1 MRSGT
6 RGTMVW
12 AADLLCLL
20 TAAIWGTGFIASQV
34 AIDAQMSAA
43 LIMTLR
49 FAIAALVMLAV
60 CLPKLRRLCPRD
72 LRLGGLAGVFLFGA
86 FYAQI
91 IGQQNTT
98 VSHCAFLTAT
108 NVVMVPFIVWA
119 VSRRRPASRTFALT
133 ATTLIGIGV
142 LSIAPGDVPFGLH
155 FGDAMTL
162 LCALLF
168 ALHITTLG
176 WATRD
181 ADVMLINLIQ
191 LATAAVISAAVLFLA
206 DRDALAAANLRPGL
220 PAVIYLGLFST
231 CLCYFLQTLAQ
242 KYTTPAQAGVLL
254 STEGLFGSVFSVLL
268 GLEAPA
274 ANLVVGG
281 LIIMASILLM
291 ELFPSKSQQIAAAWR
306 RPDENSGG

>member
-1 MRSGT
+1 MQSNKQK
-6 RGTMVW
+6 TMVW
-12 AADLLCLL
+12 VADVLCLL
-20 TAAIWGTGFIASQV
+20 TATIWGTGFIASQV

-72 LRLGGLAGVFLFGA
+72 LRMGGLAGVFLFGA

-119 VSRRRPASRTFALT
+119 VSRRRPAVRTFVLT
-133 ATTLIGIGV
+133 ATTLLGIGI
-142 LSIAPGDVPFGLH
+142 LSITPGSFSLSFH

-168 ALHITTLG
+168 ALHISTLG
-176 WATRD
+176 WATKG

-191 LATAAVISAAVLFLA
+191 LATAAVISAVVLLLA
-206 DRDALAAANLRPGL
+206 DRDAMAAANLQSGL

-242 KYTTPAQAGVLL
+242 KHTTPAQAGVLL

-268 GLEAPA
+268 GLEALT

-281 LIIMASILLM
+281 LVIMASILLM
-291 ELFPSKSQQIAAAWR
+291 ELFPSKS
-306 RPDENSGG
+306 

>member
-1 MRSGT
+1 MRNNKRKS
-6 RGTMVW
+6 MVW

-20 TAAIWGTGFIASQV
+20 TAVIWGTGFIASQV
-34 AIDAQMSAA
+34 AIDARMSAA

-60 CLPKLRRLCPRD
+60 CLPRLRQLCLRD
-72 LRLGGLAGVFLFGA
+72 LKMGGLAGVFLFGA

-119 VSRRRPASRTFALT
+119 VSRRRPAARTFVLT
-133 ATTLIGIGV
+133 ATTLLGIGI
-142 LSIAPGDVPFGLH
+142 LSIAPGDASFGFH

-176 WATRD
+176 WATKG

-191 LATAAVISAAVLFLA
+191 LATAAVSSAAVFLLA
-206 DRDALAAANLRPGL
+206 DRDALAVANLRAGL

-242 KYTTPAQAGVLL
+242 KHTTPAQAGVLL

-268 GLEAPA
+268 GLEALTVH
-274 ANLVVGG
+274 LVAGG
-281 LIIMASILLM
+281 LIIMASIVLM
-291 ELFPSKSQQIAAAWR
+291 ELFPEKAAQS
-306 RPDENSGG
+306 ES

>member
-1 MRSGT
+1 MHRNK
-6 RGTMVW
+6 RETMVW
-12 AADLLCLL
+12 VADLLCLL
-20 TAAIWGTGFIASQV
+20 VASIWGSGFIASQV
-34 AIDAQMSAA
+34 AIDARMSAA

-49 FAIAALVMLAV
+49 FTIAALVMLAV
-60 CLPKLRRLCPRD
+60 CLPRLRRLRLRD
-72 LRLGGLAGVFLFGA
+72 LRLGGLAGVFLFSA

-119 VSRRRPASRTFALT
+119 VSRRRPEGRIFVLT
-133 ATTLIGIGV
+133 ATTLLGIGI
-142 LSIAPGDVPFGLH
+142 LSITPGSFSFSFC

-176 WATRD
+176 WATKGT
-181 ADVMLINLIQ
+181 DVMLINLVQ
-191 LATAAVISAAVLFLA
+191 LATAAVLSVAVLFAA
-206 DRDALAAANLRPGL
+206 DRGAVAAADLHTGL

-242 KYTTPAQAGVLL
+242 KYTTPSQAGVLL
-254 STEGLFGSVFSVLL
+254 STEGLFGSLFSVLL
-268 GLEAPA
+268 GMEALT
-274 ANLVVGG
+274 ANLVIGG

-291 ELFPSKSQQIAAAWR
+291 ELFPSKS
-306 RPDENSGG
+306 

>member
-1 MRSGT
+1 MQKSGKHK
-6 RGTMVW
+6 TMAW

-20 TAAIWGTGFIASQV
+20 TATIWGTGFIASQV

-60 CLPKLRRLCPRD
+60 CLPKLRRLCLRD
-72 LRLGGLAGVFLFGA
+72 LRMGGLAGVFLFGA

-119 VSRRRPASRTFALT
+119 VSRRRPAARTFVLT
-133 ATTLIGIGV
+133 ATTLLGIGI
-142 LSIAPGDVPFGLH
+142 LSITPGDFSFGFQ

-176 WATRD
+176 WATRGT
-181 ADVMLINLIQ
+181 DVMLINLIQ
-191 LATAAVISAAVLFLA
+191 LATAAVISAAVFLLA
-206 DRDALAAANLRPGL
+206 DRDALAAADLQSGL

-242 KYTTPAQAGVLL
+242 KHTSPAQAGVLL

-268 GLEAPA
+268 GLEALT
-274 ANLVVGG
+274 ANLVTGG
-281 LIIMASILLM
+281 LVIMASIVLM
-291 ELFPSKSQQIAAAWR
+291 ELFPSKA
-306 RPDENSGG
+306 